1 MGGFLNLEVSE
12 GYSGLK
18 VSNLRKSYNSRLV
31 LRDISLTLHQRE
43 IVALLGANGTGKT
56 TCFYSIAGL
65 TSIDS
70 GTITLNGKNISGM
83 PIYKRANLGLSYLPQ
98 EPSIFKGMT
107 VEDNVASVLE
117 ISTRDRFVR
126 RIKLESLLTSFS
138 LTNIR
143 KAKAITLSGGERRRV
158 EIARNLAT
166 YPKYLL
172 LDEPLTGIDP
182 VSIEEIKIII
192 KKLKLRN
199 IGILITDH
207 NVRET
212 LKIVDK
218 VYIVNEGAIFYEGD
232 PISAV
237 KDEKIKKFYLGS
249 NFQL

>member
-172 LDEPLTGIDP
+172 LDEPMWRDLNDCWDLTAFVEID
-182 VSIEEIKIII
+182 
-192 KKLKLRN
+192 LKLLKRRLIKRWIAQGFN
-199 IGILITDH
+199 DQEAEAWIETNDLPNAHRILQNRIPED
-207 NVRET
+207 VT
-212 LKIVDK
+212 L
-218 VYIVNEGAIFYEGD
+218 
-232 PISAV
+232 SMR
-237 KDEKIKKFYLGS
+237 S
-249 NFQL
+249 

>member
-1 MGGFLNLEVSE
+1 
-12 GYSGLK
+12 
-18 VSNLRKSYNSRLV
+18 
-31 LRDISLTLHQRE
+31 
-43 IVALLGANGTGKT
+43 
-56 TCFYSIAGL
+56 
-65 TSIDS
+65 
-70 GTITLNGKNISGM
+70 M
-83 PIYKRANLGLSYLPQ
+83 PIYKRAKLGLSYLPQ

-172 LDEPLTGIDP
+172 LDEPFAGVDP
-182 VSIEEIKIII
+182 IAVEDIRSLIKG
-192 KKLKLRN
+192 LKNRG

-212 LKIVDK
+212 LKIVDRAYLLYK
-218 VYIVNEGAIFYEGD
+218 GTLLSEGNSEYLLKD
-232 PISAV
+232 PKSR
-237 KDEKIKKFYLGS
+237 EFYLGE
-249 NFQL
+249 NFNID

>member
-1 MGGFLNLEVSE
+1 M
-12 GYSGLK
+12 GLK
-18 VSNLRKSYNSRLV
+18 VTEGSSGLMVVNLSKTYHSRPV
-31 LRDISLTLHQRE
+31 LKNVSLTLQKRE

-65 TSIDS
+65 TSMDS
-70 GTITLNGKNISGM
+70 GKIILNGTNISNM

-107 VEDNVASVLE
+107 VEDNIASVLE
-117 ISTRDRFVR
+117 ISTKDRLVR
-126 RIKLESLLTSFS
+126 RVKLEGLLTSFS
-138 LTNIR
+138 LTNLR

-172 LDEPLTGIDP
+172 LDEPFAGVDP
-182 VSIEEIKIII
+182 IAVEDIRTLIKG
-192 KKLKLRN
+192 LKDRG

-212 LKIVDK
+212 LKLVDR
-218 VYIVNEGAIFYEGD
+218 VYIINDGSIIKSGSPKEI
-232 PISAV
+232 ISDDTV
-237 KDEKIKKFYLGS
+237 KRVYLGDS
-249 NFQL
+249 FNLY

>member
-1 MGGFLNLEVSE
+1 MNLEVSD
-12 GYSGLK
+12 GFSGLN
-18 VSNLRKSYNSRLV
+18 VSNIRKSYNSRLV
-31 LRDISLTLHQRE
+31 LRDVSLDLRQRE

-56 TCFYSIAGL
+56 TCFYTIAGL
-65 TSIDS
+65 TSTDS
-70 GTITLNGKNISGM
+70 GTITLNGTNISNM

-107 VEDNVASVLE
+107 VEDNIASVLE
-117 ISTRDRFVR
+117 ISTKDRLVR
-126 RIKLESLLTSFS
+126 RVKLESLLESFS

-172 LDEPLTGIDP
+172 LDEPFAGVDP
-182 VSIEEIKIII
+182 IAVDEIRSLI
-192 KKLKLRN
+192 KGLKDRG

-212 LKIVDK
+212 LQTVDRSYILYNGK
-218 VYIVNEGAIFYEGD
+218 VIASGD
-232 PISAV
+232 SISLLEN
-237 KDEKIKKFYLGS
+237 KDVRSVYLGEE
-249 NFQL
+249 FTI

>member
-1 MGGFLNLEVSE
+1 MNLEVSD
-12 GYSGLK
+12 GFSGLN
-18 VSNLRKSYNSRLV
+18 VSNIRKSYNSRLV
-31 LRDISLTLHQRE
+31 LRDVSLDLRQRE

-56 TCFYSIAGL
+56 TCFYTIAGL
-65 TSIDS
+65 TSTDS
-70 GTITLNGKNISGM
+70 GTITLNGTNISNM

-107 VEDNVASVLE
+107 VEDNIASVLE
-117 ISTRDRFVR
+117 ISTKDRLVR
-126 RIKLESLLTSFS
+126 RVKLESLLESFS

-172 LDEPLTGIDP
+172 LDEPFAGVDP
-182 VSIEEIKIII
+182 IAVDEIRSLI
-192 KKLKLRN
+192 KGLKDRG

-212 LKIVDK
+212 LQTVDRSYILYNGK
-218 VYIVNEGAIFYEGD
+218 VIASGD
-232 PISAV
+232 SISLLEN
-237 KDEKIKKFYLGS
+237 KDVRSVYLGEK
-249 NFQL
+249 FKI